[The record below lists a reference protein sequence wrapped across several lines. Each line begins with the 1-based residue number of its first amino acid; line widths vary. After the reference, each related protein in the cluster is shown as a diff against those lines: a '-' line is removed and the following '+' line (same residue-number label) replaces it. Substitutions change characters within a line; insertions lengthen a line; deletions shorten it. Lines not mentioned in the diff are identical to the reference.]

1 MDDFFTFETLR
12 RKAGK
17 IFPALNH
24 ENYRFYFQ
32 GQMISLTGSWMQI
45 VAQGWLVYQ
54 LTKSAYMVGLV
65 SALQHLPILFFGIF
79 GGVIVDRLDK
89 QKLIIYT
96 QAASLFLALVLGV
109 LTLTG
114 LINVWL
120 VAVFAFLLGLV
131 NAIDTPA
138 RQSLMIEMVGK
149 EHMPSAIAL
158 NVGSF
163 NSARVFGPA
172 IAGILIAKLGTGVTF
187 ILNALTFLGPI
198 TALKSMRLNL
208 SPVRTAQH
216 PILALKSGLRYAY
229 RHPIIKMV
237 LVFAAITSI
246 FGWSYIAM
254 LPVLAEKIFNQ
265 DSFGLGLFYSS
276 FGIGA
281 VLGTIFIS
289 AFHDKFSVKSLLLGG
304 CFLFTISL
312 FGFSL
317 TSNFQLALILQ
328 FFAGAGIAAQMALM
342 QSIIQNNVE
351 NHLRGRVM
359 SIFVTAHQGMMF
371 LGNYQIGWV
380 SEHFGV
386 QLAISI
392 GATIVFLFAT
402 YLYFTFTKL
411 ENIEYSA
418 IT

>member
-1 MDDFFTFETLR
+1 
-12 RKAGK
+12 
-17 IFPALNH
+17 
-24 ENYRFYFQ
+24 
-32 GQMISLTGSWMQI
+32 MQT

-65 SALQHLPILFFGIF
+65 TALQHLPILFFGIF
-79 GGVIVDRLDK
+79 GGVIVDRFNK

-96 QAASLFLALVLGV
+96 QGLSLILALLLGV

-114 LINVWL
+114 FVNVWI
-120 VAVFAFLLGLV
+120 VAGFAFLLGLV

-138 RQSLMIEMVGK
+138 RQSLIIEMVGR

-172 IAGILIAKLGTGVTF
+172 LAGILIAKLGTGITF

-198 TALKSMRLNL
+198 LALKSMKLNL
-208 SPVRTAQH
+208 VVVKSPQH
-216 PILALKSGLRYAY
+216 PFLAIKQGLRYTY
-229 RHPIIKMV
+229 RHPIIKTVM
-237 LVFAAITSI
+237 VFAAITSI
-246 FGWSYIAM
+246 FGWAYVSM
-254 LPVLAEKIFNQ
+254 LPVVAEKIFHQ
-265 DSFGLGLFYSS
+265 DSFGLGLFYSI
-276 FGIGA
+276 FGVGA

-289 AFHDKFSVKSLLLGG
+289 AYNNRFSVRTLLLGG

-317 TSNFQLALILQ
+317 TENFQIALIFQ
-328 FFAGAGIAAQMALM
+328 FFAGMGIAAQMALM
-342 QSIIQNNVE
+342 QSIIQNHVE

-359 SIFVTAHQGMMF
+359 SIFVTAHQGMLF

-386 QLAISI
+386 QLAMSL
-392 GATIVFLFAT
+392 GASIVFLFAL